1 MLIDLAFLGANAHKI
16 LEGGWIPLLFAL
28 FCLMIMLTW
37 QKGIRLLRSA
47 QGQKGKEFDTKKF
60 HHLNSGSV
68 VFITDSYDKAG
79 GAFLRF
85 LQQVN
90 ILPQHVVII
99 GIRIEKT
106 PKILRKNCFEVTQI
120 AEHVYH
126 LVLRFGFM
134 QIIDIPNTLKEGVRK
149 QYLPFQLDMEKLLY
163 FVEIIEINIS
173 NKKHH
178 YFFMWQKKI
187 FKILLRN
194 SLLDFKFYRLPP
206 NRTISLGTSY
216 NL

>member
-1 MLIDLAFLGANAHKI
+1 MLFFETSSALAGAYGIAVNLVMIIVGILVMTVAHQQWKWSLLRVFWVFWVFMLIDLAFLGANAHKI

-149 QYLPFQLDMEKLLY
+149 HIYH
-163 FVEIIEINIS
+163 S
-173 NKKHH
+173 N
-178 YFFMWQKKI
+178 
-187 FKILLRN
+187 
-194 SLLDFKFYRLPP
+194 
-206 NRTISLGTSY
+206 
-216 NL
+216 